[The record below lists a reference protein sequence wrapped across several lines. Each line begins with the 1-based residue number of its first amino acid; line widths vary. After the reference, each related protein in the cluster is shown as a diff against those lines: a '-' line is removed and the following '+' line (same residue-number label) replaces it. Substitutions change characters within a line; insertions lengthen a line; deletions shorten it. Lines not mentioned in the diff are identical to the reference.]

1 MKAIVIRVEV
11 MLMQIKLFPS
21 SSKPEIKCRFGCG
34 NHLSFKYRNSQS
46 RKIAAR
52 DSVKSNGKQ
61 KYSGKE
67 VRPISCRVIEKE
79 AVNDLLTEVKMVI
92 RVGRI
97 NFFFFL

>member
-46 RKIAAR
+46 RKTAASAEVR

-61 KYSGKE
+61 
-67 VRPISCRVIEKE
+67 
-79 AVNDLLTEVKMVI
+79 
-92 RVGRI
+92 
-97 NFFFFL
+97 